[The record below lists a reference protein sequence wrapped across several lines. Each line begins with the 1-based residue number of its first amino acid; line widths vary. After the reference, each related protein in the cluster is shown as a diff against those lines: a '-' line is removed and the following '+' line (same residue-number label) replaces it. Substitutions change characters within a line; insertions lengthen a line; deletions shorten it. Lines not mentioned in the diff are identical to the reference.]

1 MLQNFDF
8 ILDDSLQD
16 AKKTEE
22 LKETMIN
29 EAPKALIPES
39 RWGLRKYSNENG
51 LFLTIFL
58 AILSELLTDI
68 SA

>member
-39 RWGLRKYSNENG
+39 RWGLRKYSN
-51 LFLTIFL
+51 
-58 AILSELLTDI
+58 
-68 SA
+68 